1 MNYGDLK
8 THFNNVLNRSDITTA
23 LTTTFID
30 QGIARVQR
38 QLRTPMQ
45 EALTTYTLTDQTE
58 YITLPNDFIE
68 IVSLY
73 YLNTE
78 LTRVPMSKFRSLNA
92 NNYSGNPTNFTRQQE
107 KLYLFPQPSSGS
119 VYLYY
124 YNEFAPMTADSDE
137 NNLAKVAPDLL
148 IYSALTYAAD
158 YYLDTRT
165 EAFEAKFNQFL
176 LEVQEQAND
185 AETNGGVQRIQPT
198 YTYSDFQ
205 DTYSSSSQS

>member
-8 THFNNVLNRSDITTA
+8 THFNNLLNRSDITTA

-30 QGIARVQR
+30 QGMARVQR

-45 EALTTYTLTDQTE
+45 EALTTYNLSSQTE
-58 YITLPNDFIE
+58 YVSLPNDFIE
-68 IVSLY
+68 IVSIY

-78 LTRVPMSKFRSLNA
+78 LTRVPMSKYRSLNA
-92 NNYSGNPTNFTRQQE
+92 NNYSGNATHFTRQQE
-107 KLYLFPQPSSGS
+107 KIYLFPQPSSGS
-119 VYLYY
+119 LYLYY
-124 YNEFAPMTADSDE
+124 YNEFTSMSADSDE

-148 IYSALTYAAD
+148 IYAGLTYAAD
-158 YYLDTRT
+158 YYLDTRSN
-165 EAFEAKFNQFL
+165 AFETKFNQFL

-198 YTYSDFQ
+198 YTYTDYQ
-205 DTYSSSSQS
+205 DTYSSNSQS

>member
-1 MNYGDLK
+1 
-8 THFNNVLNRSDITTA
+8 
-23 LTTTFID
+23 
-30 QGIARVQR
+30 
-38 QLRTPMQ
+38 
-45 EALTTYTLTDQTE
+45 
-58 YITLPNDFIE
+58 
-68 IVSLY
+68 
-73 YLNTE
+73 
-78 LTRVPMSKFRSLNA
+78 MSKFRSLNA

-119 VYLYY
+119 IYLYY

-148 IYSALTYAAD
+148 IYAALTYAAD

-185 AETNGGVQRIQPT
+185 AETNGGVQKIQPT
-198 YTYSDFQ
+198 YSYADFQ

>member
-8 THFNNVLNRSDITTA
+8 THFNNLLNRSDITTA

-30 QGIARVQR
+30 QGMARVQR

-45 EALTTYTLTDQTE
+45 EALTTYNLSSQTE
-58 YITLPNDFIE
+58 YVSLPNDFIE
-68 IVSLY
+68 IVSIY

-78 LTRVPMSKFRSLNA
+78 LTRVPMSKYRSLNA
-92 NNYSGNPTNFTRQQE
+92 NNYAGNPTNFTRQQE
-107 KLYLFPQPSSGS
+107 KIYLFPQPSSGD
-119 VYLYY
+119 VTLYY
-124 YNEFAPMTADSDE
+124 YNEFTSMSADSDE

-148 IYSALTYAAD
+148 IYAGLTYAAD
-158 YYLDTRT
+158 YYLDTRSN
-165 EAFEAKFNQFL
+165 AFETKFNQFL

-198 YTYSDFQ
+198 YTYTDYQ
-205 DTYSSSSQS
+205 DTYSSNSQS